1 MAFKEQQEPF
11 RVRTKFDIDNQ
22 ADLAEIK
29 YFEKELAPY
38 LKKTSILFGKALTGF
53 DLYLHEN
60 GMLRYSHKYPQG
72 AVVFDN
78 LSMYRTSE
86 LKYQALT
93 KLWDR
98 QRKAKDRDEERIQKL
113 VPQMA

>member
-11 RVRTKFDIDNQ
+11 RVRTRFDIDNQ

-29 YFEKELAPY
+29 YFEKELAPFFQ
-38 LKKTSILFGKALTGF
+38 KTVVLFGKALTGF

-60 GMLRYSHKYPQG
+60 DMLRYSHKYPQG

-78 LSMYRTSE
+78 LGMYRTSVM
-86 LKYQALT
+86 KFSALSI
-93 KLWDR
+93 LWDR
-98 QRKAKDRDEERIQKL
+98 KKRAELKEVERIQTL
-113 VPQMA
+113 IPATV